1 MAEWDKLVELCS
13 NDLPVFVLEK
23 HNEGANGLCFCC
35 RDLPPSMEIILLTCC
50 KARVHRHF
58 ALNALFTN
66 DQCVYCR
73 KYLLPQ
79 DILDC
84 SPIRMALSGD
94 ASNTTRSQ
102 EEIAAP
108 ESIMSGGAAPGGA
121 LKAPPEATMSHEEV
135 AANMNP
141 PRIHFKI
148 PQHDDAMNMD
158 ETPLDDQKRTLSSMS
173 IVGEEDN
180 NGLLFAPTC
189 STCFNANKY
198 LLVSEKVFP

>member
-1 MAEWDKLVELCS
+1 
-13 NDLPVFVLEK
+13 
-23 HNEGANGLCFCC
+23 
-35 RDLPPSMEIILLTCC
+35 
-50 KARVHRHF
+50 
-58 ALNALFTN
+58 
-66 DQCVYCR
+66 
-73 KYLLPQ
+73 
-79 DILDC
+79 
-84 SPIRMALSGD
+84 MALSGD
-94 ASNTTRSQ
+94 ASNTTRSL

-121 LKAPPEATMSHEEV
+121 LKAPLEATMSHEEV

-141 PRIHFKI
+141 PRIHFNL

-158 ETPLDDQKRTLSSMS
+158 ETPLDDEKRSFSSVS

-198 LLVSEKVFP
+198 LLVSEKKCLHKWINESLNNPGEYILFPSKMYHCGYYNEKSKQIFTQAQLFCEPRLDTDVLQLPRSMMKAQGNQISRGCLDPSTLTDF